1 MVQQQGVLRR
11 RGQVAFG
18 VFIQAGVLK
27 RDKVYAKGSF
37 FVSLIAGE
45 LQTLL
50 TVDTQL
56 LDNIHKQIDVDLK
69 EVEGGGWG
77 TLTVSIFDIRDSS
90 Y

>member
-27 RDKVYAKGSF
+27 RDKVCAKGSF

-69 EVEGGGWG
+69 EVEGGG